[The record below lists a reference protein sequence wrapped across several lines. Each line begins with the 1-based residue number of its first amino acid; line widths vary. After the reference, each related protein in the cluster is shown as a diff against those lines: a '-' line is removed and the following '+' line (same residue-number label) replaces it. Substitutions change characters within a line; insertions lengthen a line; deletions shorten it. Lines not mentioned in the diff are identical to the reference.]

1 MFVTVNIYI
10 KKDEYLFIRKK
21 QQRITTYSI
30 KKMNIYLFEK
40 KKENV
45 YLLFIQLV
53 ILYFN
58 I

>member
-30 KKMNIYLFEK
+30 KKIIYLFEK
-40 KKENV
+40 KKENI
-45 YLLFIQLV
+45 YLFIQLV